1 MADLEKSSVH
11 RNLDAGLKLFG
22 FELFDLAGSVC
33 FAAVMQL
40 FFSGTI
46 LELPLGIGAP
56 TGLLMFLYYFKKGK
70 PKGHLMHAIR
80 YNISN
85 KGDGRLTDI

>member
-1 MADLEKSSVH
+1 MTNLAQSSVH

-22 FELFDLAGSVC
+22 FELFDLAGSVT

-40 FFSGTI
+40 FFSGTV
-46 LELPLGIGAP
+46 LEIPLGLAAP
-56 TGLLMFLYYFKKGK
+56 VALLFFLYYFKKGK

-80 YNISN
+80 YHLQNGSS
-85 KGDGRLTDI
+85 GRLTKL

>member
-1 MADLEKSSVH
+1 MDHLAKSTVH
-11 RNLDAGLKLFG
+11 RNLESGLKLFG

-40 FFSGTI
+40 FFGGTV
-46 LELPLGIGAP
+46 LELPLGVVAP
-56 TGLLMFLYYFKKGK
+56 AGLLMFLYYFKKGK

-85 KGDGRLTDI
+85 KGDGRLTEL